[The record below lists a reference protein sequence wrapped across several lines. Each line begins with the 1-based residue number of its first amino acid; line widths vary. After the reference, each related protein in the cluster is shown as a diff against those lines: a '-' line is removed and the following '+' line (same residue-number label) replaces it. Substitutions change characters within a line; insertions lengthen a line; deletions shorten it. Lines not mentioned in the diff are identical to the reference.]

1 MKRDGKKVSI
11 WQDAIDL
18 PPAGKD
24 KSLCYDVL
32 IVGAGMTGLS
42 TGLRLQEEGLSCLI
56 VDAHNM
62 AFGTSGGT
70 SAHLNTVLDTP
81 YTELIQKHGLEKAK
95 LVAESAKQAIADIEQ
110 NVASYNIDCD
120 LQRCDGYIYAQNEE
134 QTQETQSIKA
144 AISEV
149 GIAVDSV
156 VKIPAP
162 FDIKQ
167 AIVFGQ
173 QGSFHPTKYMLGLRT
188 KFLEMGGQLV
198 EGTLVQQVNSGADGK
213 LEVKT
218 ENGQIWLAGKVIY
231 ATHTPPGVQWMNF
244 RLAPYRSYIQVYELE
259 NPEDYPK
266 GLFYDMEEP
275 FHYFRTVLQEGKPL
289 LMVGGQDHKTAH
301 DANERYNFTQLE
313 AFVKSLYKVKAI
325 RYEWSSQY
333 YDSQDGLPF
342 IGFCTSRTHKNELL
356 ATGYGGNGMIFSTL
370 AARILSDLIVR
381 GESKYAK
388 LYSPSRVGPL
398 TAVRDLLVEN
408 LDVVK
413 SFVKGH
419 LRAEN
424 IDGLADLGKGE
435 AKVIRYEGDRI
446 GVYKDENGKL
456 YGVDPVCRHAAC
468 VVKWNNAENSWD
480 CPCHGARYD
489 CQGNLL
495 NGPALAPLKRW
506 DWEEG
511 EREIL

>member
-1 MKRDGKKVSI
+1 MKRDGQKISI
-11 WQDAIDL
+11 WQDMIDL
-18 PPAGKD
+18 PPAEKD

-32 IVGAGMTGLS
+32 IVGAGMTGVS
-42 TGLRLQEEGLSCLI
+42 TGLRLQQEGFKCLI

-62 AFGTSGGT
+62 AFGTSSGT

-81 YTELIQKHGLEKAK
+81 YTDIIRMHGLEKAS
-95 LVAESAKQAIADIEQ
+95 LVAESAEQAIADIEE
-110 NVASYNIDCD
+110 NVATYHIDCD
-120 LQRCDGYIYAQNEE
+120 LQRCEGYMYAQNDE
-134 QTQETQSIKA
+134 QLQDMLSIKD
-144 AISEV
+144 AIGRV
-149 GIAVDSV
+149 GISV
-156 VKIPAP
+156 RESHDVPVPFGVKH
-162 FDIKQ
+162 
-167 AIVFGQ
+167 AILFEQ
-173 QGSFHPTKYMLGLRT
+173 QGNFHPTRYMLGLR
-188 KFLEMGGQLV
+188 KRFLELGGQLV
-198 EGTLVQQVNSGADGK
+198 EETLVQQVNTGADDK
-213 LEVKT
+213 LEVKA
-218 ENGQIWLAGKVIY
+218 ENGHIWLADKVVY

-259 NPEDYPK
+259 NPEDCPDS
-266 GLFYDMEEP
+266 LIYDMEEP
-275 FHYFRTVLQEGKPL
+275 FHYFRTVWRDGKPL

-301 DANERYNFTQLE
+301 DANERYNFTELE
-313 AFVKSLYKVKAI
+313 AFVKALYKVKEKK
-325 RYEWSSQY
+325 YEWSSQY
-333 YDSQDGLPF
+333 YESQDGLPF

-370 AARILSDLIVR
+370 AARILTDLIVR
-381 GESKYAK
+381 GNSKYEK

-424 IDGLADLGKGE
+424 IDELAELGKGE

-446 GVYKDENGKL
+446 GVYKDESGRL

-468 VVKWNNAENSWD
+468 IVKWNNAENSWD

-489 CQGNLL
+489 CQGKLL

-506 DWEEG
+506 DWEQG
-511 EREIL
+511 EEEIL